1 MKVRDITLMAVLTAL
16 AVVLSYVEGF
26 IPSIGIPGVKLG
38 FANIMILITLYAYG
52 WQYALGVN
60 ILRVFLA
67 SLLKGNIFQM
77 GFLMSLTGAMLS
89 LGIMILLKYVF
100 KKLHIITVSVVGSIF
115 HIVGQIIIAIIM
127 TNTVYVFYYFPVLL
141 LVSVVTGIVV
151 SLIADK
157 CLKIPVFNKEK

>member
-100 KKLHIITVSVVGSIF
+100 KKLHIITISVIGSIF
-115 HIVGQIIIAIIM
+115 HIIGQIIIAIIM

-151 SLIADK
+151 GLITDR
-157 CLKIPVFNKEK
+157 CLKIPVFNK